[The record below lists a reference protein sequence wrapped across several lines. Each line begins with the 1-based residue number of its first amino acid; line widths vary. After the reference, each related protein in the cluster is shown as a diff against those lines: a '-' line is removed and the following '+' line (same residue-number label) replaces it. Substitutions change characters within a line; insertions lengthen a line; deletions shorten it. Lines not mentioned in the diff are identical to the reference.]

1 MGLGAWGSK
10 LDFVIGQGW
19 PPTSTSISNCALLP
33 LVGPQPTLGMDS
45 PMLETERQNLGAGGC
60 RQPPRRV
67 LGAATARGAASPRAF
82 GPGTTTE
89 RVEMEAVC
97 GVEGAV
103 GMEME

>member
-1 MGLGAWGSK
+1 M
-10 LDFVIGQGW
+10 DFVIGQGW

-45 PMLETERQNLGAGGC
+45 PMLETERQNLGPGVPAL
-60 RQPPRRV
+60 PRRV
-67 LGAATARGAASPRAF
+67 RGAATARGAGSPRAF

>member
-1 MGLGAWGSK
+1 
-10 LDFVIGQGW
+10 
-19 PPTSTSISNCALLP
+19 
-33 LVGPQPTLGMDS
+33 
-45 PMLETERQNLGAGGC
+45 MLETERQNLGPGAAGTRRVDSEV
-60 RQPPRRV
+60 RQPR
-67 LGAATARGAASPRAF
+67 AGAASPRAF